1 MPRGTTVV
9 EKISIAR
16 ALGCEV
22 TAEIVR
28 EVSVKV
34 WEFRIVRPL
43 LTYLPYRLIAAIH
56 EDVRAIVNRMT
67 GIG

>member
-1 MPRGTTVV
+1 MPRGATVV
-9 EKISIAR
+9 EQISIAR
-16 ALGCEV
+16 ALGCESPP
-22 TAEIVR
+22 EIVR

-43 LTYLPYRLIAAIH
+43 LTYLAYRLIAAIH
-56 EDVRAIVNRMT
+56 EDVHAILDRMT